1 MRGDRLPA
9 AGSGLASLPVPPSVY
24 ERRRGESH
32 HADHSVRR
40 DRLRHAAVRAGMR
53 ALGHARAHEFRQS
66 RPWLVCH
73 GGRLHHAGPG
83 QPRRRA
89 VLRRASHRLRRHR
102 VHRGAVRAHP
112 LCARLQQEPPRPGA
126 VHHRPCLHVGRRRRL
141 RDGLAAGVH
150 PDPERA
156 AGSLR
161 DLRRRRR
168 TLSAADHRDL
178 RTAHGRL
185 ADDPVRYPLRQPV
198 ARLGR
203 RCARRARAGHQ
214 RQRGLQPDVCRR
226 IGPRRARRGAW
237 RRDSRPR
244 SHLSAQIHGV
254 FPDRGDRRRHVEHH
268 RSLRRVAVDRHRR
281 RRGQVLRPQIRGVRH
296 LHHHD
301 RRSDL
306 ASAGP
311 VRPRRWQV
319 ASRPPMPTALVGEVA
334 GRLARRARW
343 RPLEYAFWL
352 AALASV
358 FLLPG
363 RHLILTEI
371 AWLALF
377 ALSLDLILGYA
388 GIISLGH
395 AAFFGLGSY
404 LAALLAK
411 HGIINEPVLALVV
424 SGLGAAVLGF
434 ATSFLVL
441 RGSDLTRLMVTLG
454 VALIMREIANQIPDI
469 TGGADGLQGVI
480 VAPILGMFQFD
491 IFGHVAYAY
500 CLIVLFVLF
509 LLARRIVYSP
519 FGLSLRSVKGNPLRA
534 SSIGISTN
542 ARLVAIYTFAAFY
555 AGIAGALLAQTT
567 AFASLDVFS
576 FERSADLL
584 LVLIIGGTGYL
595 YGGLIGAVIFKLMQ
609 DWIANL
615 TPQYWQFW
623 IGLVLVLIVLV
634 GRDRIGLWTGGV
646 RALAERLTR
655 RLAPGAAPVPVPP
668 GEGR

>member
-1 MRGDRLPA
+1 M
-9 AGSGLASLPVPPSVY
+9 PS
-24 ERRRGESH
+24 
-32 HADHSVRR
+32 
-40 DRLRHAAVRAGMR
+40 
-53 ALGHARAHEFRQS
+53 
-66 RPWLVCH
+66 PLV
-73 GGRLHHAGPG
+73 
-83 QPRRRA
+83 
-89 VLRRASHRLRRHR
+89 
-102 VHRGAVRAHP
+102 
-112 LCARLQQEPPRPGA
+112 E
-126 VHHRPCLHVGRRRRL
+126 
-141 RDGLAAGVH
+141 
-150 PDPERA
+150 
-156 AGSLR
+156 
-161 DLRRRRR
+161 
-168 TLSAADHRDL
+168 
-178 RTAHGRL
+178 
-185 ADDPVRYPLRQPV
+185 
-198 ARLGR
+198 
-203 RCARRARAGHQ
+203 
-214 RQRGLQPDVCRR
+214 
-226 IGPRRARRGAW
+226 
-237 RRDSRPR
+237 
-244 SHLSAQIHGV
+244 
-254 FPDRGDRRRHVEHH
+254 
-268 RSLRRVAVDRHRR
+268 
-281 RRGQVLRPQIRGVRH
+281 
-296 LHHHD
+296 
-301 RRSDL
+301 
-306 ASAGP
+306 
-311 VRPRRWQV
+311 QV
-319 ASRPPMPTALVGEVA
+319 AKHFAA
-334 GRLARRARW
+334 RARW

-404 LAALLAK
+404 AAALLAK

-424 SGLGAAVLGF
+424 SGLAAAVLGF
-434 ATSFLVL
+434 GTSFLVL

-480 VAPILGMFQFD
+480 VGPILGIFQFD
-491 IFGHVAYAY
+491 IFGHVSYVY

-519 FGLSLRSVKGNPLRA
+519 FGLSLRAVKGNPLRA
-534 SSIGISTN
+534 SSIGISVN

-555 AGIAGALLAQTT
+555 AGVAGALLAQTT

-623 IGLVLVLIVLV
+623 IGLVLVLIVLA

-646 RALAERLTR
+646 RALAERIIR
-655 RLAPGAAPVPVPP
+655 RFTPDSAPVTVPP